1 MNFEKR
7 FKIIEN
13 GLFANQ
19 IAQVLNERVS
29 FPEDFKQRILSEAI
43 NYFDSIIAYNNL
55 VRLSVSSSSAL
66 EGMTH
71 EKDFLS
77 IERNL
82 RLFTTEQYVRRIND
96 YINNLKKMKDENHA
110 NPEIIGE
117 IADYFTKLSSFKY
130 SMLVQ
135 HCQREH
141 YLS

>member
-1 MNFEKR
+1 
-7 FKIIEN
+7 
-13 GLFANQ
+13 
-19 IAQVLNERVS
+19 
-29 FPEDFKQRILSEAI
+29 
-43 NYFDSIIAYNNL
+43 
-55 VRLSVSSSSAL
+55 
-66 EGMTH
+66 MTH

-130 SMLVQ
+130 IDNGTIVNL
-135 HCQREH
+135 
-141 YLS
+141 YGYNI